1 MSLPELEAFIA
12 AGGSECSGCGQRM
25 LKANGCAWAYIRCGG
40 KYYKRIKYGEDGMS
54 YDNRRCP
61 DCGAKPGHYH
71 HISCDVERCP
81 VCGLQLIGCDCE
93 NVEYVASPE

>member
-1 MSLPELEAFIA
+1 MSLPELEAFIE
-12 AGGSECSGCGQRM
+12 AGDSECSGCGQRM
-25 LKANGCAWAYIRCGG
+25 LKADGCTWTYIKCGQ

-54 YDNRRCP
+54 YDDGRCP

-71 HISCDVERCP
+71 HIGCDRERCP

-93 NVEYVASPE
+93 AIEYVKIPD